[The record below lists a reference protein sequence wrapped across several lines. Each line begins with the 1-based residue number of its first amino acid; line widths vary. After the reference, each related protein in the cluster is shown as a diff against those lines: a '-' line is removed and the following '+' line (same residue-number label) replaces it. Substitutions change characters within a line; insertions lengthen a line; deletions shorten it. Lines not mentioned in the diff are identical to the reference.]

1 MATKKKGTS
10 HKASVMAYVNALV
23 SGEKIASDYTI
34 LGAKRFLEDLENP
47 EYDFRPKDA
56 DFVISLIEK
65 TIVHEK
71 GETFDGQPLWGTPFY
86 LADWQ
91 KFCVYNLLGFY
102 RAGTQLRRYQE
113 AYIYVPRKTGK
124 TSFMAALTWAMG
136 VLQRK
141 SASTIL
147 ITAAALD
154 QSKQGFNF
162 ILFNLRQMGDEDA
175 YRIRDNNQE
184 HSIFREFSDGSLFI
198 KALAANPDKHDSYNC
213 NFAIADEIH
222 AYKSAKQYSVI
233 KEAMKSYGNKLMV
246 GITTAGD
253 NMNSFGY
260 RRLEYAQKILKGTVK
275 NDTLF
280 AFVAM
285 ADQDPD
291 TGEVDFLSP
300 EQHEKANPGYGITIR
315 PEDMMT
321 SALEAQNDPQ
331 QRKSFLAKSLN
342 IYTSATNAYFNID
355 EFRASDESYDWSL
368 EELAKL
374 PINWFGGADLAK
386 LHDLCGTC
394 LYGHYKGVDIAIT
407 HGFFPITAAHKK
419 ADEDNIPIF
428 GWEDDGWLTMTN
440 GATTN
445 HQDVIQ
451 WFIDMRALGFKIS
464 EIGFDKKFGREFF
477 MGMRRAGFRVVDAPQ
492 LYYLKSEG
500 FRRIEVQTKN
510 KQFYY
515 VHSDAYEYCVE
526 NVKAME
532 QTDDAIKY
540 EKVSEKMRIDLF
552 DASVFACMRMLENIK
567 KQEVAKNWL
576 GS

>member
-1 MATKKKGTS
+1 
-10 HKASVMAYVNALV
+10 MAYVNALA
-23 SGEKIASDYTI
+23 SGKKIAKDYTV
-34 LGAKRFLEDLENP
+34 LSAKRFLKDLENP

-71 GETFDGQPLWGTPFY
+71 GETFDGRPLRGTPFL

-102 RAGTQLRRYQE
+102 KAGTQLRRYQE

-124 TSFMAALTWAMG
+124 TSFMAALAWALG

-141 SASTIL
+141 SGSTIL
-147 ITAAALD
+147 ITSAALD
-154 QSKQGFNF
+154 QSLQGFGF
-162 ILFNLRQMGDEDA
+162 ILFNIEQMGDEKA

-184 HSIFREFSDGSLFI
+184 HSIGRKFGDGSLFI
-198 KALAANPDKHDSYNC
+198 KALASNPDKHDSFNC
-213 NFAIADEIH
+213 NIAIADEIH
-222 AYKSAKQYSVI
+222 AFKSAKQYNVI
-233 KEAMKSYGNKLMV
+233 KEAMKAYANKLMI

-291 TGEVDFLSP
+291 TGEVDFLNP

-315 PEDMMT
+315 PEEMMT

-331 QRKSFLAKSLN
+331 QRKDFLAKSLN
-342 IYTSATNAYFNID
+342 VYTAATNAYFNLD
-355 EFRASDESYDWSL
+355 EFRASDEAYDWSL

-374 PINWFGGADLAK
+374 PINWLGGADLAK

-394 LYGHYKGVDIAIT
+394 LYGHYKGADIAIT

-428 GWEDDGWLTMTN
+428 GWQEDGWLTMTN

-445 HQDVIQ
+445 HQDVIR
-451 WFIDMRALGFKIS
+451 WFIDMRAMGFKIK

-477 MGMRRAGFRVVDAPQ
+477 IGMRKAGFRVVDAPQ

-515 VHSDAYEYCVE
+515 LHSDAYEYCVE
-526 NVKAME
+526 NVKAVE

-552 DASVFACMRMLENIK
+552 DASVFACMRMLENLK
-567 KQEVAKNWL
+567 KQEVAKKWL
-576 GS
+576 GN